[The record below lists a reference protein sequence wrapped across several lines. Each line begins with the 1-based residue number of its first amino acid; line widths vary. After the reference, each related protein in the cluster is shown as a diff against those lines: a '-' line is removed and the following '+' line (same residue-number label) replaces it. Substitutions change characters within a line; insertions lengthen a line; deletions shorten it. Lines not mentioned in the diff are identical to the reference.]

1 MDWVP
6 VVFIV
11 FKALVFC
18 SGMFFAI
25 KWHYDQGKAMNKRA
39 LLRAGGKVAAV
50 FLVLLVGILMLTY
63 GLATTLDTDLRLP

>member
-18 SGMFFAI
+18 TGMFFAI
-25 KWHYDQGKAMNKRA
+25 KWHYEQGKRMNQRA
-39 LLRAGGKVAAV
+39 LLRAGGKAVAV
-50 FLVLLVGILMLTY
+50 FMLMVLGILVLTF
-63 GLATTLDTDLRLP
+63 GLATTLGLDLALL